1 MFAYAFVWAV
11 LVVSAVHFL
20 KFPGSVPN
28 FVEVSGGGTLL
39 DALPAFTPDATY
51 ERLAAYGEA
60 GRQNYSFRN
69 MTVDVML
76 PLSVLPF
83 LFILMMSA
91 LRGVAI
97 SRSLRLLLLSVP
109 FLYVI
114 FDLLENALVLR
125 LLAGYPER
133 LDLLATMLPYVTTI
147 KRGASLIAFGLPV
160 GLFVFRFIRTRSQK
174 MEVST

>member
-1 MFAYAFVWAV
+1 MLGCAFVLAV
-11 LVVSAVHFL
+11 LVVLAVHL
-20 KFPGSVPN
+20 LDFPGSVPN
-28 FVEVSGGGTLL
+28 FVEVSRGGTLL
-39 DALPAFTPDATY
+39 DASPAFTTAATY

-69 MTVDVML
+69 MTVDVLL

-83 LFILMMSA
+83 LFLLMIGA
-91 LRGVAI
+91 LRAVAV
-97 SRSLRLLLLSVP
+97 SRSVQLLLLSVP

-133 LDLLATMLPYVTTI
+133 LDFLATILPYMTEI
-147 KRGASLIAFGLPV
+147 KRGASLIALGLPV
-160 GLFVFRFIRTRSQK
+160 GLFVFQFIRTRSQK
-174 MEVST
+174 MEAAT